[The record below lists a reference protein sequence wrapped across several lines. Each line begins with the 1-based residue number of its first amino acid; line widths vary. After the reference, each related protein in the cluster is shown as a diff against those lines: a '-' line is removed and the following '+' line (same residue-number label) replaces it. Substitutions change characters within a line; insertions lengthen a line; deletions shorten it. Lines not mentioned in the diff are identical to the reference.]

1 MKNCNKQ
8 SVGKRCRVWQGPDS
22 RSQACRV
29 RVMGSWG
36 LWERGWEFT
45 TLNHV
50 LLLSSLKTSCLPNLP
65 CPTIDQTCHQ
75 SEKTE
80 ASHTDTDETKDR
92 GLGCMWY
99 ADDDWIGVQ
108 GMGGGKT
115 VSLQES
121 RDTFLWQGKGK
132 KQQPVTVLKCWAVS
146 CCGVRSSLLF
156 SSQSQILWALF
167 NIIKN
172 FCCWCFFF
180 PLFGT
185 TFPLEFLQRTG
196 EVNKP
201 LLILRYVGGGCGP
214 IRAGRELE

>member
-99 ADDDWIGVQ
+99 ADDEVDWSSRHERGENCVPPR
-108 GMGGGKT
+108 
-115 VSLQES
+115 VS
-121 RDTFLWQGKGK
+121 GH
-132 KQQPVTVLKCWAVS
+132 
-146 CCGVRSSLLF
+146 LF
-156 SSQSQILWALF
+156 M
-167 NIIKN
+167 
-172 FCCWCFFF
+172 
-180 PLFGT
+180 T
-185 TFPLEFLQRTG
+185 R
-196 EVNKP
+196 
-201 LLILRYVGGGCGP
+201 
-214 IRAGRELE
+214 